1 MGNNWKL
8 AHVGVVVRD
17 MDQVIEYYKSLGL
30 VTEIGTEWISDNKEL
45 DAQAYGKPADPKC
58 KVKVRGIHIG
68 PVELLLNQPLEG
80 EGRQQDFLNSHGEGI
95 NHIAFFVD
103 DLESEKAKMIEKGI
117 SIMFEV
123 QGNAYFDTRK
133 FGNVVIQLLQRRSK

>member
-1 MGNNWKL
+1 MNNWKL

-30 VTEIGTEWISDNKEL
+30 VTETGTEWISDNKEL

-58 KVKVRGIHIG
+58 KVRISGAMHIG

-80 EGRQQDFLNSHGEGI
+80 EGRQQDFLNSHGEGT

-123 QGNAYFDTRK
+123 QGNVYFDTRK

>member
-1 MGNNWKL
+1 MNNWKL

-17 MDQVIEYYKSLGL
+17 MDQMIEYYKSLGL

-45 DAQAYGKPADPKC
+45 DALAYGKPADPKC
-58 KVKVRGIHIG
+58 KVRISGAMHIG

-123 QGNAYFDTRK
+123 PGNVYFDTRK